1 MNNKFDPLN
10 CDDVVAVD
18 PDTFEDLDITRTSK
32 VIHLL
37 EAIQEC
43 FGSDTEVA
51 ALFSK
56 KGIQC
61 EVLRLSANEWQKGT
75 VRINLEFC
83 PSQTCEPPLLLNN
96 LDRNHKQTENSL

>member
-1 MNNKFDPLN
+1 MNNEFDPLN
-10 CDDVVAVD
+10 CNDVVAVD

-43 FGSDTEVA
+43 FGADTEVA

-56 KGIQC
+56 EGIEC
-61 EVLRLSANEWQKGT
+61 EVLRLGAKEWYKGKL
-75 VRINLEFC
+75 RINLEFC
-83 PSQTCEPPLLLNN
+83 PSQPSESPLLLNN
-96 LDRNHKQTENSL
+96 LDRNHKQAENSQ

>member
-10 CDDVVAVD
+10 CNDVVAVD

-56 KGIQC
+56 EGIEC
-61 EVLRLSANEWQKGT
+61 EVLRLGAKEWQKGK

-83 PSQTCEPPLLLNN
+83 SNQPSQPESPLDDIRQTL
-96 LDRNHKQTENSL
+96 KQAEIS

>member
-10 CDDVVAVD
+10 CNDVVAVD

-43 FGSDTEVA
+43 FSSDTEVA
-51 ALFSK
+51 VLFS
-56 KGIQC
+56 
-61 EVLRLSANEWQKGT
+61 
-75 VRINLEFC
+75 
-83 PSQTCEPPLLLNN
+83 
-96 LDRNHKQTENSL
+96 

>member
-10 CDDVVAVD
+10 CNDVVAVD

-56 KGIQC
+56 EGIEC
-61 EVLRLSANEWQKGT
+61 EVLRLGAKEWHKGKL
-75 VRINLEFC
+75 RINLEFC
-83 PSQTCEPPLLLNN
+83 PNQPSEPESPLDDIRQTL
-96 LDRNHKQTENSL
+96 KQAEIS

>member
-1 MNNKFDPLN
+1 MNNKFEPLN
-10 CDDVVAVD
+10 CNDVVAVD

-56 KGIQC
+56 EGIEC
-61 EVLRLSANEWQKGT
+61 EVLRLGAKEWHKGKL
-75 VRINLEFC
+75 RINLEFC
-83 PSQTCEPPLLLNN
+83 PSQTSEPPLLLNN
-96 LDRNHKQTENSL
+96 LDQNHKPAENSL

>member
-10 CDDVVAVD
+10 CNDVVAVD

-56 KGIQC
+56 EGIEC
-61 EVLRLSANEWQKGT
+61 EVLRLGAKEWHKGKL
-75 VRINLEFC
+75 RINLEFC
-83 PSQTCEPPLLLNN
+83 PKQPSEPESPLDDIRQTL
-96 LDRNHKQTENSL
+96 KQAEIS